1 MQVSLEIEMNFE
13 SFVNGLIKVEIEN
26 CTGTLIDVDGLSR
39 STCAIYV
46 YIYTYTLLCS
56 ALFVL
61 QRYFLFVGFSP
72 SHSGTR

>member
-13 SFVNGLIKVEIEN
+13 LFVNGLIKVEIEN
-26 CTGTLIDVDGLSR
+26 CIGTLIDVDGLSR

-46 YIYTYTLLCS
+46 HIYTLLCS